1 MMRQLFIQTKPT
13 PNPSSLKFVPGKEV
27 MTGEQTMDFSSMR
40 FTHISPMARKLFS
53 IEGVVRV
60 FYGKDF
66 ISVTK
71 KEDVEWNILKPEILG
86 VITDHYT
93 KSQPLFTE
101 ELPPEDTLIN
111 DDDSEAVAMIKEII
125 ETRIRPFV
133 QEDGGD
139 VKYIDFD
146 EEKGHLRIQ
155 MKGSCAGCP
164 SSSVTLRN
172 GIENM
177 LKHYVAEVESIEAID
192 EVKED

>member
-1 MMRQLFIQTKPT
+1 M
-13 PNPSSLKFVPGKEV
+13 PSAD
-27 MTGEQTMDFSSMR
+27 QTMDFSSIR
-40 FTHISPMARKLFS
+40 FTHISPLARRLFQ
-53 IEGVVRV
+53 IDGIVRV

-71 KEDVEWNILKPEILG
+71 KDELDWNVLKPEVLE
-86 VITDHYT
+86 VITDHYS

-101 ELPPEDTLIN
+101 ELPAEDTMIN
-111 DDDSEAVAMIKEII
+111 EDDTECVAMIKEII

-139 VKYIDFD
+139 VKFIAFD
-146 EEKGHLRIQ
+146 EDKGHVKLQ

-164 SSSVTLRN
+164 SSAVTLRN

-177 LKHYVAEVESIEAID
+177 LKHYVAEVESVEAVDD
-192 EVKED
+192 EALEQ